1 MDNAPAYMRW
11 LPGHTTATLTRL
23 ELVARSVMEGFVSGR
38 HKSPHKG
45 FSVEFAEHRQY
56 VPGDDLRDLDWRV
69 LARKD
74 RYYIKQ
80 YIEETNLRATILLD
94 ASGSMAYRGEQAAEL
109 DGRKLSKLEY
119 AQYIAAVLSYLLIGQ
134 QDAVGMVTFD
144 SKIRSY
150 IPARSRASQVR
161 TILEQID
168 ATQPGNETALS
179 DIFHDIAERIPRR
192 GLVIILSDLFDNTET
207 LLKALHHFRYR
218 RHEVIVMHIMAEEEL
233 HFPFDS
239 FTEFKDLE
247 SVRQLEVDPKTIRAS
262 YLDRVR
268 RFLSDISA
276 GCGEIRA
283 DYLPLSTKKPFDRA
297 LADYLARRKR

>member
-1 MDNAPAYMRW
+1 
-11 LPGHTTATLTRL
+11 
-23 ELVARSVMEGFVSGR
+23 MEGFVSGR

-94 ASGSMAYRGEQAAEL
+94 ASGSMAYRGEQAAEV

-119 AQYIAAVLSYLLIGQ
+119 AKYIAAVLSYLLIGQ

-144 SKIRSY
+144 NAIRSY

-268 RFLSDISA
+268 KFLSDISA

-297 LADYLARRKR
+297 LSDYLARRKR

>member
-1 MDNAPAYMRW
+1 MDNTPAYMRW

-94 ASGSMAYRGEQAAEL
+94 ASGSMAYRGEQAAEV

-144 SKIRSY
+144 TAIRSY

-168 ATQPGNETALS
+168 NTQPGNETALS

-268 RFLSDISA
+268 RFLADISA

-283 DYLPLSTKKPFDRA
+283 DYIPLSTKKPFDRA
-297 LADYLARRKR
+297 LSDYLARRKR

>member
-1 MDNAPAYMRW
+1 MDNSPSYMRW

-94 ASGSMAYRGEQAAEL
+94 ASGSMAYRGEQAAEI

-144 SKIRSY
+144 NAIRSY

-161 TILEQID
+161 TLLEQID

-283 DYLPLSTKKPFDRA
+283 DYLPLSTKKPFDQA
-297 LADYLARRKR
+297 LSDYLARRKR